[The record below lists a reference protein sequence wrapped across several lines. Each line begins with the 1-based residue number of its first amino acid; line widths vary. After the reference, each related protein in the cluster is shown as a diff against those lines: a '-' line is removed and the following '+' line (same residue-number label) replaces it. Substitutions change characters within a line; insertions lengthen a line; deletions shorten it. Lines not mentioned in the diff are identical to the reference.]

1 MLFKIVEM
9 KKLIFLTIFLFLL
22 ISCTSNSG
30 ENLIKAVK
38 NNDFGKVKRITTQE
52 NVSFIDE
59 NGATPMMWA
68 AFNGNVEILDF
79 LIKNGADARKKGVLS
94 VQRKD
99 KYGKDVI
106 ISYPSPLNAAAG
118 EGHLEAVKYLI
129 EKAGVSPN
137 EKTIKVRDSIDA
149 KGSHSFFDEE
159 ENDKSAL
166 IEAVLS
172 HKKDVAEYLLS
183 KGADPD
189 YNEYDPEVTAL
200 EVAFLTFDYEIAELL
215 LRNGASATF
224 FNARSDGSLIKI
236 YPFFAVV
243 PKECVPPDTDKAAYN
258 QSVKKIIPLL
268 LKNGATLRNFIF
280 PVSKMCGCKNQEL
293 VEFMIS
299 MGFDPEW
306 QFNDTSIGD
315 YCRNQGVE
323 ITQEM
328 LAKYGAVEKTREEYE
343 LKQDLLLKIIR
354 HQTRNNSR
362 DGTCTTIKIR
372 TQSFPDVAR
381 KKRAEENQRDS
392 SSIGAKR
399 SRFSITAS
407 IEWSIGD
414 VPEIGKN
421 GNIAEVVRNFFAVN
435 EESMIIRGLEKYSCE
450 KDGFTSDAGC
460 YRQVA
465 GQMIRTS
472 EECMEPSWERPEI
485 TFSAPYLDPA
495 TNLVFVYER
504 WFCGPLCARISLLV
518 YELKSNGE
526 LEYKYGRTLLVS

>member
-1 MLFKIVEM
+1 M
-9 KKLIFLTIFLFLL
+9 KKLIILTIFLFLL

-38 NNDFGKVKRITTQE
+38 ANDFGKVKRITTQE

-118 EGHLEAVKYLI
+118 EGHIEAVKYLI

-137 EKTIKVRDSIDA
+137 EKTIKVKDSIDA
-149 KGSHSFFDEE
+149 KGNPSFFDEE

-189 YNEYDPEVTAL
+189 YNEYDPEITAL
-200 EVAFLTFDYEIAELL
+200 EVAFLTFDYEMAGLL
-215 LRNGASATF
+215 LKNGASADIFTR
-224 FNARSDGSLIKI
+224 RSDGFRV

-243 PKECVPPDTDKAAYN
+243 PNECVPPETDKAAYN
-258 QSVKKIIPLL
+258 QSVKKTIPLL
-268 LKNGATLRNFIF
+268 LKNGAVLRNFIF
-280 PVSKMCGCKNQEL
+280 PVSKMCGCKNQEM

-299 MGFDPEW
+299 IGFDPEW

-315 YCRNQGVE
+315 YCRAHGVE
-323 ITQEM
+323 ITEEM
-328 LAKYGAVEKTREEYE
+328 IRNSAALEETRKDEE
-343 LKQDLLLKIIR
+343 LKQNLLLQIIR

-362 DGTCTTIKIR
+362 DGTCTTIKIS
-372 TQSFPDVAR
+372 T
-381 KKRAEENQRDS
+381 EYEN
-392 SSIGAKR
+392 K
-399 SRFSITAS
+399 
-407 IEWSIGD
+407 E
-414 VPEIGKN
+414 PL
-421 GNIAEVVRNFFAVN
+421 
-435 EESMIIRGLEKYSCE
+435 IIRGLEKYSCE
-450 KDGFTSDAGC
+450 KDGFTSDAEC
-460 YRQVA
+460 YRQID
-465 GQMIRTS
+465 GQVIRTS
-472 EECMEPSWERPEI
+472 EECMKPSRERPEI
-485 TFSAPYLDPA
+485 TFSTPYLDPA
-495 TNLVFVYER
+495 TNQVFVYKH
-504 WFCGPLCARISLLV
+504 WYCGPLCARSSLSV

-526 LEYKYGRTLLVS
+526 LEYKYGRTLRVS

>member
-1 MLFKIVEM
+1 M
-9 KKLIFLTIFLFLL
+9 KKLIILTIFLFLL

-99 KYGKDVI
+99 AYGKDVI

-129 EKAGVSPN
+129 EKAEVSVN

-149 KGSHSFFDEE
+149 KGNHSFFDEA
-159 ENDKSAL
+159 ENDKSVL

-183 KGADPD
+183 RGADPD

-215 LRNGASATF
+215 LKNGASADIFT
-224 FNARSDGSLIKI
+224 RMSDGFRV

-243 PKECVPPDTDKAAYN
+243 PKECVPPKVDKVAYN
-258 QSVKKIIPLL
+258 QSVKEIVPLL
-268 LKNGATLRNFIF
+268 LKNGAALRNFIF

-299 MGFDPEW
+299 IGFDPEW

-315 YCRNQGVE
+315 YCRAHGIE
-323 ITQEM
+323 ITEEM
-328 LAKYGAVEKTREEYE
+328 IRNSAALEETRKYEE
-343 LKQDLLLKIIR
+343 LKQNLLLQIIR
-354 HQTRNNSR
+354 HQTRNNRNGS
-362 DGTCTTIKIR
+362 CTTIKIS
-372 TQSFPDVAR
+372 TEYFSDTAR
-381 KKRAEENQRDS
+381 KKRAEENKRDS
-392 SSIGAKR
+392 SSIGAKI
-399 SRFSITAS
+399 SRVAS
-407 IEWSIGD
+407 IEARIEESIGD
-414 VPEIGKN
+414 VPEVGKN
-421 GNIAEVVRNFFAVN
+421 GNIAKTVGNFFSGN
-435 EESMIIRGLEKYSCE
+435 KGPMIIQGLEKYSCG
-450 KDGFTSDAGC
+450 KDGFTSDAEC
-460 YRQVA
+460 YRQID
-465 GQMIRTS
+465 GQMVRTS
-472 EECMEPSWERPEI
+472 KECMKPSWERPEI
-485 TFSAPYLDPA
+485 TFSTPYLDPA
-495 TNLVFVYER
+495 TNQVFVYEH
-504 WFCGPLCARISLLV
+504 WYCGPLCARSSLLV

-526 LEYKYGRTLLVS
+526 LEYKYGRTLRVS